1 MKEDYM
7 LRVLESYL
15 IKPLMK
21 QEQSIGLHGF
31 RINPSQYPIQW
42 LTCGNLRI

>member
-15 IKPLMK
+15 IKLLMK

-31 RINPSQYPIQW
+31 RINLSQCPIQW